1 MIPNSNIFV
10 YILESS
16 SQSEGEASNSDS
28 ENDKAA
34 SPPPINMKPKK
45 NNKKDPGRKQQ
56 IKNKKSAKSAE
67 LSANEIAKLLVQAAD
82 EGKFSRISPF
92 NNAVIAIFNFR
103 SPLGNEVFIEVYFY
117 TC

>member
-1 MIPNSNIFV
+1 
-10 YILESS
+10 
-16 SQSEGEASNSDS
+16 
-28 ENDKAA
+28 
-34 SPPPINMKPKK
+34 MKPKK
-45 NNKKDPGRKQQ
+45 NNKKDSGRKQQ
-56 IKNKKSAKSAE
+56 IKNKKPAKSAE

-117 TC
+117 TR